1 MHGYISRSMNEK
13 LISKINNSPAVAIL
27 GARQCGKTTLAK
39 NILSNF
45 KSVYLDLQKKS
56 DLNKLKEPEIFFEKH
71 RDELICLDE
80 IQLVPELFSYLR
92 SEIDE
97 YRKNGRFLILGS
109 ASRDLIKQSGETLAG
124 RISYTDL
131 TPLLYNEVKSEFGW
145 QEHLLRGGFPNSLL
159 AADNIISYEWR
170 EDFIRTFLERDIPK
184 LGFLIPVPIMD
195 KLWRLL
201 SHYHGQEINYS
212 KIAGVID
219 ASQQTV
225 KKYISILEQTYMIRL
240 LQPYEA
246 NLKKRLVK
254 SPKVYIRDSGI
265 LHSLL
270 GIETFDD
277 LLAHPS
283 LGASW
288 EGYAIEN
295 ITAAHPGYKPY
306 FIKTSNGAEVDLI
319 LEKGMQR
326 KIYEFKFSKSPSP
339 SRGFYEIIDDLK
351 AENEPVYI
359 VAPVDDTYEYK
370 KNIFVTNI

>member
-1 MHGYISRSMNEK
+1 MKEK

-184 LGFLIPVPIMD
+184 LGFSIPVPIMD

-219 ASQQTV
+219 ASKQTV

-254 SPKVYIRDSGI
+254 SPQVYIRDSGI

-270 GIETFDD
+270 GIEIFDD

-339 SRGFYEIIDDLK
+339 SRGFYEIINDLK

>member
-1 MHGYISRSMNEK
+1 MHGYIDRIMSNK
-13 LISKINNSPAVAIL
+13 IISKINNSPAVAIL

-39 NILSNF
+39 NILSGY

-71 RDELICLDE
+71 RDELVCLDE
-80 IQLVPELFSYLR
+80 IQLVPELFSCLR

-109 ASRDLIKQSGETLAG
+109 ASRDLIRQSSESLAG

-131 TPLLYNEVKSEFGW
+131 TPLLYDEIKGIKDW
-145 QEHLLRGGFPNSLL
+145 REHLLKGGFPDSLL
-159 AADNIISYEWR
+159 SQEDTISFEWR
-170 EDFIRTFLERDIPK
+170 EDFIRSFLERDIPK
-184 LGFLIPVPIMD
+184 LGFSIPVPLMD

-219 ASQQTV
+219 VSQQTV

-240 LQPYEA
+240 LPPYEA

-277 LLAHPS
+277 LLTHPS

-295 ITAAHPGYKPY
+295 ITAANPGFKPY

-319 LEKGMQR
+319 LTKGMQR
-326 KIYEFKFSKSPSP
+326 KIYEFKFSRSPSP
-339 SRGFYEIIDDLK
+339 SRGFYEIIKDLG
-351 AENEPVYI
+351 AEKEQVYI
-359 VAPVDDTYEYK
+359 VAPVDESYEYK
-370 KNIFVTNI
+370 KNIFITNI

>member
-1 MHGYISRSMNEK
+1 MHGYIDRIAKSK
-13 LISKINNSPAVAIL
+13 IISKIKNSPAVAIL

-39 NILSNF
+39 NILSRC

-56 DLNKLKEPEIFFEKH
+56 DMNKLKEPEIFFEKH
-71 RDELICLDE
+71 RDELVCLDE

-97 YRKNGRFLILGS
+97 HRKNGRFLILGS
-109 ASRDLIKQSGETLAG
+109 ASRDLIRQSSESLAG

-131 TPLLYNEVKSEFGW
+131 TPFLYDEVKSVKGW
-145 QEHLLRGGFPNSLL
+145 QEHLLRGGFPDSLL
-159 AADNIISYEWR
+159 SPDDNFSSEWR
-170 EDFIRTFLERDIPK
+170 EDFIRSFLERDIPK
-184 LGFLIPVPIMD
+184 LGFSIPVPIMY

-201 SHYHGQEINYS
+201 SHYHGQEINFS
-212 KIAGVID
+212 KIAAVLD
-219 ASQQTV
+219 VSQQTV

-254 SPKVYIRDSGI
+254 SPKVYIRDSGL
-265 LHSLL
+265 LHTLL
-270 GIETFDD
+270 GIGTFDD

-295 ITAAHPGYKPY
+295 ITTANPGFEPY
-306 FIKTSNGAEVDLI
+306 FIKTSNGAEIDLI
-319 LEKGMQR
+319 LKKGMQR
-326 KIYEFKFSKSPSP
+326 KIYEFKFSRTPSP
-339 SRGFYEIIDDLK
+339 SRGFYEILKDLD
-351 AENEPVYI
+351 AENEKVYL
-359 VAPVDDTYEYK
+359 VAPVDEAYEYK
-370 KNIFVTNI
+370 KNIFITNI

>member
-1 MHGYISRSMNEK
+1 MHGYIGRSMKEK
-13 LISKINNSPAVAIL
+13 LILKINNSPAVAIL

-56 DLNKLKEPEIFFEKH
+56 DLNKLKQPEIFFEKH
-71 RDELICLDE
+71 RDELVCLDE
-80 IQLVPELFSYLR
+80 IQLVPELFSYLK

-97 YRKNGRFLILGS
+97 YRNNGRFLILGS
-109 ASRDLIKQSGETLAG
+109 ASRDLIKQSSETLAG

-131 TPLLYNEVKSEFGW
+131 TPFLYNEVKSEFGW

-159 AADNIISYEWR
+159 ATDDTISYEWR

-184 LGFLIPVPIMD
+184 LGFSIPVPIMD

-265 LHSLL
+265 LLSLL

-295 ITAAHPGYKPY
+295 ITAAHPGFKPY
-306 FIKTSNGAEVDLI
+306 FIKTSNGAEIDLI
-319 LEKGMQR
+319 LEKGMLR

-339 SRGFYEIIDDLK
+339 SRGFYEIINDLK

-359 VAPVDDTYEYK
+359 VAPVDETYEYK
-370 KNIFVTNI
+370 KNIFVTKI

>member
-1 MHGYISRSMNEK
+1 
-13 LISKINNSPAVAIL
+13 
-27 GARQCGKTTLAK
+27 
-39 NILSNF
+39 
-45 KSVYLDLQKKS
+45 
-56 DLNKLKEPEIFFEKH
+56 
-71 RDELICLDE
+71 
-80 IQLVPELFSYLR
+80 
-92 SEIDE
+92 
-97 YRKNGRFLILGS
+97 
-109 ASRDLIKQSGETLAG
+109 
-124 RISYTDL
+124 
-131 TPLLYNEVKSEFGW
+131 
-145 QEHLLRGGFPNSLL
+145 
-159 AADNIISYEWR
+159 
-170 EDFIRTFLERDIPK
+170 
-184 LGFLIPVPIMD
+184 MD

-265 LHSLL
+265 LLSLL

-295 ITAAHPGYKPY
+295 ITAAHPGFKPY
-306 FIKTSNGAEVDLI
+306 FIKTSNGAEIDLI
-319 LEKGMQR
+319 LEKGMLR

-339 SRGFYEIIDDLK
+339 SRGFYEIINDLK

-359 VAPVDDTYEYK
+359 VAPVDETYEYK
-370 KNIFVTNI
+370 KNIFVTKI